1 MLLDVIILLFEK
13 AVKGGTS
20 SPAIKIY
27 LWQTV
32 SDKYIYFVDNFN
44 ILSFFLYPRHLN
56 NKRKI
61 PKLKYLNENIFHF
74 QLNYITEIT
83 ITLFRNLM
91 MNESL

>member
-32 SDKYIYFVDNFN
+32 SDKYIYFVDGFN
-44 ILSFFLYPRHLN
+44 ILFFLYPRHLN

-61 PKLKYLNENIFHF
+61 PKLKYLNENIFHL
-74 QLNYITEIT
+74 QLNYITVLT
-83 ITLFRNLM
+83 ITFLLNSM
-91 MNESL
+91 MN

>member
-32 SDKYIYFVDNFN
+32 SDKYIYFVDKFN
-44 ILSFFLYPRHLN
+44 ILFFLYPRHLN
-56 NKRKI
+56 KKRKI
-61 PKLKYLNENIFHF
+61 PKLKSLNENIFHL
-74 QLNYITEIT
+74 QLNYITVLT
-83 ITLFRNLM
+83 ITFLLNSM